1 MLNFAEIVQTIKT
14 IVETRIALI
23 KSDIEDQLSGVLSRL
38 ILLVLIGSFLLI
50 AILFLSLSAAF
61 FISQVTQSPS
71 FGFLVVALV
80 YFVVVVLLYLTKD
93 ANGLQQRINV
103 SLKRFIF
110 KSTSEKNPHE

>member
-14 IVETRIALI
+14 IVESRIALI
-23 KSDIEDQLSGVLSRL
+23 RSDIEDQLSGVLSRL
-38 ILLVLIGSFLLI
+38 VLLVLIGSFF
-50 AILFLSLSAAF
+50 LFGGLFFSLSAAF
-61 FISQVTQSPS
+61 YISQVTQNPS
-71 FGFLVVALV
+71 LGFLVVGFV
-80 YFVVVVLLYLTKD
+80 YFVVVVVLYLTKD